1 MAFKKATFDFL
12 TELADNN
19 DRDWFG
25 EHKSRYIDDVL
36 DPAVSLVQSLEK
48 PLRKAA
54 PFLVADA
61 RRSGGSILRI
71 YRDTRFSKNKTP
83 YKTHVGIQLRHDAG
97 KDIHSPSIYIH
108 IQPGG
113 ESLVAAGCFRPEAS
127 ALAAIRAAIDARQS
141 QWKRARDNKQMRAES
156 TFWGESLKT
165 SPRDYPKDHLLIEDL
180 RRKDFIVVFALT
192 DKQAI
197 SADLGEMIIQRI
209 KWSKPYMKFLCEA
222 VGVPY

>member
-1 MAFKKATFDFL
+1 MAFTQATFDFL
-12 TELADNN
+12 TELASNN
-19 DRDWFG
+19 NRDWFT
-25 EHKSRYIDDVL
+25 EHKSRYINDVL
-36 DPAVSLVQSLEK
+36 DPAVSFVQSLEK
-48 PLRKAA
+48 PLRKVA

-61 RRSGGSILRI
+61 RRSNGSILRI

-127 ALAAIRAAIDARQS
+127 ALAAIRAAIDTKQS
-141 QWKRARDNKQMRAES
+141 QWKRARDDKQMRAES

-165 SPRDYPKDHLLIEDL
+165 SPRDYSKDHPMIEDL
-180 RRKDFIVVFALT
+180 RRKDFIAVFALT

-197 SADLGEMIIQRI
+197 RTDLDDLIIERI
-209 KWSKPYMKFLCEA
+209 KWSKPYMRFLCEA